1 MSLDIFELDFDGTI
15 TDIDRETIPAIQ
27 GWKRD
32 LAKLMDYSPDRMEA
46 RWTEAERKILADP
59 HAYGWKRDGRIVGPS
74 ASDPFLLATSIN
86 IELFDQEGLYTNDD
100 KERQDVMHK
109 IFFANHHNIEPSF
122 KRGADEF
129 LTDMKERYKVH
140 IVTNSK
146 ADSVEKKL
154 RLLAHDHTDIKV
166 HDGANKYDVHPD
178 WTPDGRGL
186 PYRVHKQGFGRALE
200 VRRKDYWESLTRI
213 MDREDAAPENVAVV
227 GDIYEFD
234 LLLPELLGMR
244 TVLVPRGRT
253 SQAEVEAVRDSPR
266 GYVATDLWDV
276 REHLAS
282 NTHKEYAGFEHRP
295 DAHNA

>member
-1 MSLDIFELDFDGTI
+1 MGLELVVLDFDGTI

-32 LAKLMDYSPDRMEA
+32 LAKLIGYSPEKMEE

-59 HAYGWKRDGRIVGPS
+59 HAYGWKRGGRVVGPS
-74 ASDPFLLATSIN
+74 ASDPFLLSTAIN
-86 IELFDQEGLYTNDD
+86 IELFDQEGLYTRDD
-100 KERQDVMHK
+100 KERQDAMHE

-122 KRGADEF
+122 KPGADEF
-129 LTDMKERYKVH
+129 LTAMKERYNVH

-154 RLLAHDHTDIKV
+154 KLLAHDHKDIKV
-166 HDGANKYDVHPD
+166 HDGAKKYDVYPD
-178 WTPDGRGL
+178 WTPDGQAL
-186 PYRVHKQGFGRALE
+186 PYRVRKPGFGRPLE
-200 VRRKDYWESLTRI
+200 VRRKSYGEALTRI
-213 MDREDAAPENVAVV
+213 LDEEDTTPDNVAVV

-234 LLLPELLGMR
+234 LLLPEYLGMR

-253 SQAEVEAVRDSPR
+253 SQAEVDAVRDSPR
-266 GYVATDLWDV
+266 GYVAKDLQDV
-276 REHLAS
+276 RGHLA
-282 NTHKEYAGFEHRP
+282 NGARREYTGCEHRP